1 MEELGIKLEHIKVFC
16 DSQSALHLTKCQVY
30 HEIIKHIDVRLHFV
44 SREVINMEK
53 ISTEDNP
60 PDMLTK
66 ALLMAKFK
74 HCLDLVNVKTR

>member
-44 SREVINMEK
+44 SRKVINMEK
-53 ISTEDNP
+53 IST
-60 PDMLTK
+60 
-66 ALLMAKFK
+66 
-74 HCLDLVNVKTR
+74 